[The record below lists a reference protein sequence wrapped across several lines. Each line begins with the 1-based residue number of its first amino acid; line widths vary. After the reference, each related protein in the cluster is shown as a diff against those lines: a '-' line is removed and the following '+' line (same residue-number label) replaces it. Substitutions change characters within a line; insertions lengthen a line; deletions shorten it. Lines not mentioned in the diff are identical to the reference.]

1 MTMKKPTK
9 AILDGDIIAWKTAFV
24 VETEGYLSID
34 SLLGSVIKKWTPKK
48 CKDVKIALS
57 CDSKDNFRKD
67 VFPGYKENRAAVVK
81 PEFLGDVF
89 QALEDQYECLRYP
102 KLEADD
108 ILGIHSSS
116 GDAISVSIDKDLKGV
131 PGWYY
136 NPEKNDEPYYIS
148 EEEAEEWFCVQWMAG
163 DSTDGI
169 PGLWRIGKK
178 KAEKF
183 LDEWDRDDWYN
194 NIIELYTEG
203 KHVPENKHEVD
214 DMCTVM
220 GQCVRILRHDNYNM
234 ETNEINYW
242 CPKVGL

>member
-67 VFPGYKENRAAVVK
+67 VFPGYKENRADVVK

-116 GDAISVSIDKDLKGV
+116 GDAISPPLKNVS
-131 PGWYY
+131 
-136 NPEKNDEPYYIS
+136 
-148 EEEAEEWFCVQWMAG
+148 
-163 DSTDGI
+163 
-169 PGLWRIGKK
+169 
-178 KAEKF
+178 
-183 LDEWDRDDWYN
+183 
-194 NIIELYTEG
+194 
-203 KHVPENKHEVD
+203 
-214 DMCTVM
+214 
-220 GQCVRILRHDNYNM
+220 
-234 ETNEINYW
+234 
-242 CPKVGL
+242 